1 MGRSAKQQ
9 REALGEYQQKLRT
22 GQRGGE
28 GYMEAYKRHAKDYQ
42 DKVWKEANA
51 KKKDKK

>member
-9 REALGEYQQKLRT
+9 RTELARYKQKLRT

-28 GYMEAYKRHAKDYQ
+28 SYMDAYKRHAKDYAKQ
-42 DKVWKEANA
+42 VWNQAN
-51 KKKDKK
+51 KK